1 MPKDPT
7 KNIDRYKIAGG
18 ELNPAEFQENQQAL
32 AEQHSSD
39 EAQLIPGTPPEVRVP
54 EALREANEAITE
66 RTGPAIRSTKKRSTK
81 KAAAKKSGKKI
92 AARKSTSKKEAASKK
107 TSKASKKKP
116 TTKKAV
122 SSKKSR
128 SAKKRPTKKS
138 SAAKS
143 RKAARKR

>member
-81 KAAAKKSGKKI
+81 KAAAKKSGKKNT
-92 AARKSTSKKEAASKK
+92 ARKSASKKQAASKK
-107 TSKASKKKP
+107 TSKASKKRT
-116 TTKKAV
+116 TTKQAA
-122 SSKKSR
+122 SKKSP
-128 SAKKRPTKKS
+128 SAKKRPAKKS

>member
-81 KAAAKKSGKKI
+81 KAAAKKSGKKNT
-92 AARKSTSKKEAASKK
+92 ARKSASKKQAASKK
-107 TSKASKKKP
+107 TSKASKKRT
-116 TTKKAV
+116 TTKKAA
-122 SSKKSR
+122 SKKSP
-128 SAKKRPTKKS
+128 SAKKRPAKKS